1 MNRDQAIRRILWQI
15 LFLNILVAGSKLL
28 YGRATENIS
37 MWADG
42 LHSSFDGGSNIVALL
57 GIWAA
62 SLPPDKEH
70 PYGHR
75 KYEAFASF
83 VISVFL
89 FLACFHVVKNS
100 YLRFIEPSTPTVTY
114 LSFVI
119 MMVTIGINYGVMRW
133 ENRRGRE
140 LKSGLLI
147 ADSLHTRSDLFSSL
161 SVLAS
166 LAATASGY
174 PMLDPVA
181 AVIIAGFIGKT
192 GFEILLEASS
202 VLSDSSRIDPL
213 RIREIAMRIPGV
225 QDCHDVRTRGSMNH
239 IYVDFHVDVP
249 FDMTAEAAHKTAHE
263 IESLIKN
270 ELDEVADVVI
280 HVEPHGKD
288 RCG

>member
-1 MNRDQAIRRILWQI
+1 MSRDQVIRRILWQI

-28 YGRATENIS
+28 YGSVTENIS
-37 MWADG
+37 MSADG
-42 LHSSFDGGSNIVALL
+42 LHSSFDAASNVVALL

-83 VISVFL
+83 IISVFL

-100 YLRFIEPSTPTVTY
+100 YHRFIEPNTPTVTT

-133 ENRRGRE
+133 ENTRGRE
-140 LKSGLLI
+140 LKSDLLI
-147 ADSLHTRSDLFSSL
+147 ADSMHTRSDLFSSL

-174 PMLDPVA
+174 PILDPVA
-181 AVIIAGFIGKT
+181 AIIIAGFIGKT

-202 VLSDSSRIDPL
+202 VLSDSSRIDPR
-213 RIREIAMRIPGV
+213 RIREIAMRIPEV
-225 QDCHDVRTRGSMNH
+225 QDCHGVRTRGSMSH

-249 FDMTAEAAHKTAHE
+249 FDMTAEEAHKTAHE
-263 IESLIKN
+263 VEALIKD
-270 ELDEVADVVI
+270 ELEEVADVVI
-280 HVEPHGKD
+280 HVEPFGKD
-288 RCG
+288 ECG